1 MSNSPTKDTSV
12 SALPILHVDLDAFFA
27 SVEVLDN
34 PELRG
39 KPVAVGGAGGRG
51 VVASASYEAR
61 CRGVYSA
68 MPSVVA
74 LRHCPDLIILPGRF
88 SRYEEVS
95 AHFLEILSDFTPVFE
110 PLSLDEAFGDL
121 SSLSRLG
128 VDALEAATELRRR
141 IATEI
146 GVGSGIGL
154 GRNKLFAKL
163 GSKKAKATFEDGV
176 IHEGP
181 GVYIVTPEVER
192 EWLDTLGVRSLWGVG
207 PAMDER
213 LGRLGIRLIKDLRSV
228 EESTLARHV
237 GRAMAKTL
245 VEYAEGID
253 ERPVEADRVNKSI
266 GHEETFAK
274 SVSDVGEIYRHLRRH
289 VAIVTRTMRES
300 EQVARRIG
308 IVVKFDDLT
317 SVSRSHTVPQ
327 ALDDEDA
334 WASIAIELVDSIPR
348 QGAVRLMGASL
359 SQFAPRSS
367 SSTQMVFDFGV
378 SGAVESTP
386 EEQQLRRESLR
397 EALDDIRARFGRSA
411 VGTGIEFH
419 RGQVDVAGQRERHA
433 FGPESTENQ

>member
-1 MSNSPTKDTSV
+1 MSNSTTRNTSV

-74 LRHCPDLIILPGRF
+74 LRHCPDLIILPGNF
-88 SRYEEVS
+88 ARYEEVS
-95 AHFLEILSDFTPVFE
+95 AHFQRILSDFTPVFE

-128 VDALEAATELRRR
+128 VDAFEAATQLRSR
-141 IATEI
+141 IASEI
-146 GVGSGIGL
+146 GVGCGIGL

-163 GSKKAKATFEDGV
+163 GSKKAKATFEGGV
-176 IHEGP
+176 IQEGP
-181 GVYIVTPEVER
+181 GVFVVTPEVEAQ
-192 EWLDTLGVRSLWGVG
+192 WLDTLGVRSLWGVG
-207 PAMDER
+207 PAMTER
-213 LGRLGIRLIKDLRSV
+213 LGRLGIRLIKDLR
-228 EESTLARHV
+228 EIDESILARHV

-245 VEYAEGID
+245 VDYAQGID
-253 ERPVEADRVNKSI
+253 ERPVESDRFNKSI
-266 GHEETFAK
+266 GHEETFGV
-274 SVSDVGEIYRHLRRH
+274 SVSDDAELQRHLRRH

-300 EQVARRIG
+300 EQVAKRIG
-308 IVVKFDDLT
+308 LVVKFDDLT

-327 ALDDEDA
+327 ALDDEEA
-334 WASIAIELVDSIPR
+334 WASIALELLDSIPR
-348 QGAVRLMGASL
+348 QGAVRLIGASL
-359 SQFAPRSS
+359 SLFSPRSTA
-367 SSTQMVFDFGV
+367 STQMVFDF
-378 SGAVESTP
+378 SAASEVETTP

-419 RGQVDVAGQRERHA
+419 RGKDDDYGQRERHA
-433 FGPESTENQ
+433 LGPETTENQ